1 MEKEKSCLFTD
12 ILFTV
17 LVILCVVQI
26 VLTQTSKKEIID
38 SNKQLTNSLD
48 KNTKTYNE
56 LILKINYATGE

>member
-12 ILFTV
+12 VLFTV

-26 VLTQTSKKEIID
+26 ALAQANKKEIIN

-56 LILKINYATGE
+56 LLLKIKYATGE

>member
-1 MEKEKSCLFTD
+1 MEKEKSCLFSD
-12 ILFTV
+12 VLFTV

>member
-12 ILFTV
+12 VLFTV

>member
-12 ILFTV
+12 VLFTA

-38 SNKQLTNSLD
+38 SNKLLTHSLD
-48 KNTKTYNE
+48 KNTSTYNE
-56 LILKINYATGE
+56 LLLKIKYATGE

>member
-1 MEKEKSCLFTD
+1 MEKEKPCLFTD
-12 ILFTV
+12 VLFTV